1 MKFQYSTDGGKT
13 WKHLQ
18 ARLCRYSFLFMPGSL
33 TLRLP
38 AWYARFWQRGRSF
51 DGKRAGK
58 TSLKH
63 TVPWTASIAIS
74 AGSTRKPS

>member
-1 MKFQYSTDGGKT
+1 MKFLISSDGGKT
-13 WKHLQ
+13 WRQ
-18 ARLCRYSFLFMPGSL
+18 IPARCIPVPLMPGSL

-38 AWYARFWQRGRSF
+38 AWYARFWNRGRRF

-63 TVPWTASIAIS
+63 S
-74 AGSTRKPS
+74 APIDRADRYIGSLN